1 MKFNNL
7 LINKIIW
14 LFITLFPVLPHTL
27 GAPNAQKVL
36 HIFAFLF
43 VVATLIVKPVRF
55 DKRVIKYTVI
65 IVGSLILYYAG
76 LSLIFTE
83 KLTFKDLPDY
93 LRPIIYLLYIMIPFL
108 YPLESD
114 DWSDFFSFFKKLFI
128 FQILISA
135 LVYLPALWPLVDL
148 FKGRPSDDMALHF
161 YRWSGTYGYP
171 SDFSFY
177 LSIFIFYYFCFFA
190 NRMRISMKEW
200 VIIAAAFIAM
210 FLSFS
215 RGGLFSTF
223 GILGL
228 AFWLTGARKRKSAY
242 VLIAS
247 VFIILTAVVITFSEE
262 FVQVSY
268 ILDTFGGED
277 GNVDDSTSHRL
288 KEMQLAYDYMA
299 ANPPFSS
306 GSNRDELATQIEV
319 IESFYGFHLI
329 KWGIVGL
336 LAILLVKL
344 AALYIC
350 VYVYKESK
358 KAQKP
363 LFPMA
368 FSVACL
374 IASEVL
380 LFGLSSA
387 ISDRFKTL
395 PTFYLLLG
403 YVLYEYTIMHKKHT
417 VESSK

>member
-7 LINKIIW
+7 LINKVIW
-14 LFITLFPVLPHTL
+14 LFITFFPVLPHTL

-36 HIFAFLF
+36 HIFAFVF
-43 VVATLIVKPVRF
+43 VFITIIVKPVKF
-55 DKRVIKYTVI
+55 EKRAIKYTVLT
-65 IVGSLILYYAG
+65 VGSLILYYAS
-76 LSLIFTE
+76 LSLINTE

-93 LRPIIYLLYIMIPFL
+93 LRPMIYLIYILVPFL
-108 YPLESD
+108 YPLKSE

-128 FQILISA
+128 FQIAISA
-135 LVYLPALWPLVDL
+135 FVYFPMLWPIVDI
-148 FKGRPSDDMALHF
+148 FKGRPSDDMPLHF

-190 NRMRISMKEW
+190 NRIKIETTEW
-200 VIIAAAFIAM
+200 LIIAVAFIAM

-242 VLIAS
+242 VLIVS
-247 VFIILTAVVITFSEE
+247 VFVALAAVVITFSEE

-288 KEMQLAYDYMA
+288 KEMQLAYDYMS
-299 ANPPFSS
+299 ANPPFSA
-306 GSNRDELATQIEV
+306 GSNRDELAAKIEV

-329 KWGIVGL
+329 KWGIAGL
-336 LAILLVKL
+336 VAILLVKL

-350 VYVYKESK
+350 IFVYKECK
-358 KAQKP
+358 KRQ
-363 LFPMA
+363 LSLYPMA
-368 FSVACL
+368 FAVACL

-403 YVLYEYTIMHKKHT
+403 YILYEYTKVSKKK
-417 VESSK
+417 V